1 MESESF
7 TISHEVVDTE
17 SDSFEEGMKD
27 LLTEGLKNLKNLP
40 PVVYVKEN
48 STLMQDPLFIRAQ
61 ENPLLLTAEEELEL
75 LEKIR
80 KSKENG
86 I

>member
-1 MESESF
+1 MKSESF
-7 TISHEVVDTE
+7 TISHEVVDT
-17 SDSFEEGMKD
+17 DPDPFEEGMKD

-40 PVVYVKEN
+40 RVVYVQEN
-48 STLMQDPLFIRAQ
+48 KTLMQDPLFIKAK
-61 ENPLLLTAEEELEL
+61 EDPLLLTADEELEL

-86 I
+86 V